1 MKIFLRRL
9 VMKIEALGWKTAN
22 EKDFEEFRKR
32 GLIPARII
40 KEARHLYEAD
50 AGNGSL
56 QAQVSGR
63 FIFESE
69 SRADYPT
76 IGDWVACRDGGGILI
91 IEELL
96 PRKSRFSRK
105 EAGVLTEEQIIAANI
120 DYLCI
125 VCGLDGGRNFSLRGI
140 ERYLSMAREGGASP
154 VIVLNKCDI
163 AEDRA
168 KAVSEAR
175 NIAGDAQVFAVSA
188 LTGEGVDELLNKF
201 DPFSTIAFSGPSG
214 VGKSA
219 LVNSLLGEGYMKTG
233 IQREDDL
240 RGRHTTTHKEL
251 VVLKNGVMLID
262 TPGLRELQLW
272 GGQESLNSSFTDILE
287 AASDCRFTDCT
298 HNGEPGC
305 AVAKL
310 VESGVISEARYMNY
324 LDMKAELVY
333 LESRLSEKGHL
344 ERKKKEKDLSRL
356 VKLYA
361 RDHRK

>member
-1 MKIFLRRL
+1 
-9 VMKIEALGWKTAN
+9 MKIETLGWNAFDETNFKN
-22 EKDFEEFRKR
+22 CKER
-32 GLIPARII
+32 GLIPARIVR
-40 KEARHLYEAD
+40 ETRHLYEAD
-50 AGNGSL
+50 AGSGAL

-63 FIFESE
+63 FIFESQ

-76 IGDWVACRDGGGILI
+76 IGDWVACRDGGEILI

-105 EAGVLTEEQIIAANI
+105 EAGILTEEQIIAANI

-140 ERYLSMAREGGASP
+140 ERYLAMVREGGASP

-163 AEDRA
+163 AEDCVN
-168 KAVSEAR
+168 AVSEAER
-175 NIAGDAQVFAVSA
+175 IAGSAPVFAVSA
-188 LTGEGVDELLNKF
+188 LTGEGVDRLIDKF
-201 DPFSTIAFSGPSG
+201 DSHSTIAFSGPSG

-219 LVNSLLGEGYMKTG
+219 LVNSLLGSGYMKTG
-233 IQREDDL
+233 TQREDDL

-251 VVLKNGVMLID
+251 VFLKNGVMLID

-272 GGQESLNSSFTDILE
+272 GGQESLDSSFTEITE
-287 AASDCRFTDCT
+287 AAAECRFADCT
-298 HNGEPGC
+298 HQNEPGC
-305 AVAKL
+305 AVIKL
-310 VESGVISEARYMNY
+310 VESGVISQARYINY
-324 LDMKAELVY
+324 LGMKSELAY

-344 ERKKKEKDLSRL
+344 DRKKKEKDLSRL
-356 VKLYA
+356 VKLYN

>member
-1 MKIFLRRL
+1 
-9 VMKIEALGWKTAN
+9 MKIESLGWKAAN
-22 EKDFEEFRKR
+22 DIDFEEFRKQ

-40 KEARHLYEAD
+40 KEARHIYEAD
-50 AGNGSL
+50 AGNGAV

-63 FIFESE
+63 FIFESD

-219 LVNSLLGEGYMKTG
+219 LINSLLGSGYMRTG
-233 IQREDDL
+233 TQREDDL

-251 VVLKNGVMLID
+251 VVLRNGVMLID

-272 GGQESLNSSFTDILE
+272 GGQESLDTSFSEIAK
-287 AASDCRFTDCT
+287 AALNCRFSDCS
-298 HNGEPGC
+298 HQGEPGC
-305 AVAKL
+305 AVVKL
-310 VESGVISEARYMNY
+310 VESGAMTEARYKNY
-324 LDMKAELVY
+324 LDMKSELAY

-344 ERKKKEKDLSRL
+344 DRKKKEKDLSRI

-361 RDHRK
+361 REHKK

>member
-1 MKIFLRRL
+1 
-9 VMKIEALGWKTAN
+9 MKIESLGWKAAN
-22 EKDFEEFRKR
+22 DKDFEEFRKQ
-32 GLIPARII
+32 GFIPARII
-40 KEARHLYEAD
+40 RETRHIYEAD
-50 AGNGSL
+50 AGSGAV

-69 SRADYPT
+69 TRADYPT

-120 DYLCI
+120 DFLCI

-140 ERYLSMAREGGASP
+140 ERYLSMAREVGASP

-219 LVNSLLGEGYMKTG
+219 LVNSLLGSGHMRTG

-251 VVLKNGVMLID
+251 VVLRNGVMLID

-272 GGQESLNSSFTDILE
+272 GGQESLDSSFSEIAQ
-287 AASDCRFTDCT
+287 AALNCRFSDCS

-305 AVAKL
+305 AVIEL
-310 VESGVISEARYMNY
+310 VESGTIPEARYMNY
-324 LDMKAELVY
+324 RDMKAELAY
-333 LESRLSEKGHL
+333 LESRLSEKGQL
-344 ERKKKEKDLSRL
+344 DRKKKEKDLSRMQ
-356 VKLYA
+356 KLYL

>member
-1 MKIFLRRL
+1 
-9 VMKIEALGWKTAN
+9 MKIESLGWKAAN
-22 EKDFEEFRKR
+22 DKDFEEFRKQ
-32 GLIPARII
+32 GFIPARII
-40 KEARHLYEAD
+40 RETRHIYEAD
-50 AGNGSL
+50 AGSGAV

-219 LVNSLLGEGYMKTG
+219 LINSLLGSGYMRTG
-233 IQREDDL
+233 TQREDDL

-251 VVLKNGVMLID
+251 VVLRNGVMLID

-272 GGQESLNSSFTDILE
+272 GGQESLDTSFSEIAK
-287 AASDCRFTDCT
+287 AALNCRFSDCS
-298 HNGEPGC
+298 HQGEPGC
-305 AVAKL
+305 AVVKL
-310 VESGVISEARYMNY
+310 VESGAMTEARYKNY
-324 LDMKAELVY
+324 LDMKSELAY

-344 ERKKKEKDLSRL
+344 DRKKKEKDLSRI

-361 RDHRK
+361 REHKK

>member
-1 MKIFLRRL
+1 
-9 VMKIEALGWKTAN
+9 MKIEALGWKASN

-32 GLIPARII
+32 GLIPARITR
-40 KEARHLYEAD
+40 EARHIYDAD
-50 AGNGSL
+50 SGNGPL

-76 IGDWVACRDGGGILI
+76 IGDWVACRDGGEILI

-105 EAGVLTEEQIIAANI
+105 EAGILTEEQIIASNI

-125 VCGLDGGRNFSLRGI
+125 VCGLDGGRNFNLRGI

-154 VIVLNKCDI
+154 AIVLNKCDI

-175 NIAGDAQVFAVSA
+175 NIAGDAQVIVVSA
-188 LTGEGVDELLNKF
+188 LTGEGIDELLNKF
-201 DPFSTIAFSGPSG
+201 EPFSTIAFSGPSG

-219 LVNSLLGEGYMKTG
+219 LVNSLLGTGRMRTG

-272 GGQESLNSSFTDILE
+272 GGHDSLDSSFPEIAQ
-287 AASDCRFTDCT
+287 AALNCRFSDCT
-298 HNGEPGC
+298 HQNEPGC
-305 AVAKL
+305 EVVEL
-310 VESGVISEARYMNY
+310 VESGAITEARYNNY
-324 LDMKAELVY
+324 LDMKSELAY

-344 ERKKKEKDLSRL
+344 DRKKKEKDLSRL

-361 RDHRK
+361 RDHRN

>member
-1 MKIFLRRL
+1 
-9 VMKIEALGWKTAN
+9 MKIESLGWKAAN
-22 EKDFEEFRKR
+22 DIDFEEFRKQ
-32 GLIPARII
+32 GFIPARII
-40 KEARHLYEAD
+40 RETRHIYEAD
-50 AGNGSL
+50 AGSGAV

-219 LVNSLLGEGYMKTG
+219 LVNSLLGSGHMRTG
-233 IQREDDL
+233 TQREDDL

-251 VVLKNGVMLID
+251 VVLRNGVMLID

-272 GGQESLNSSFTDILE
+272 GGQESLDTSFSEIAQ
-287 AASDCRFTDCT
+287 AALNCRFSDCS
-298 HNGEPGC
+298 HQGEPGC
-305 AVAKL
+305 AVVKL
-310 VESGVISEARYMNY
+310 VESGAMTEARYKNY
-324 LDMKAELVY
+324 LDMKSELAY

-344 ERKKKEKDLSRL
+344 DRKKKEKDLSRL

-361 RDHRK
+361 RDHKK